1 MRKKINNF
9 FKTQIILTHIIA
21 NIHSI
26 NSVQFILYR
35 KNAKFQSEFFSTT
48 SINIIFF
55 INLQTASCFVLFINK
70 IYFLYNYDYFSFNF
84 LRKKLN
90 AKFPKKVH
98 FLNTKKIE

>member
-48 SINIIFF
+48 SKFKYYKKKI
-55 INLQTASCFVLFINK
+55 VL
-70 IYFLYNYDYFSFNF
+70 NF
-84 LRKKLN
+84 MK
-90 AKFPKKVH
+90 KKV
-98 FLNTKKIE
+98 